1 MEGPLLCTLL
11 PEGPGASLHD
21 FAPAAR
27 AADEAAFRREH
38 APPGRPVTL
47 AEAVVVDD
55 ADTTN
60 VGGGEVLELLSSG
73 PRVALSIPCRAAL
86 PLLVVHLKD
95 LGRFCAVEVD
105 VVDAAGRPL
114 RVAAS
119 NRHTAVRASATDATL
134 PLTLAPGWNFV
145 RLDLADICARA
156 FGATFGSA
164 TCVTV
169 TATCR
174 VARIYFEARPIAD
187 AELPP
192 FLRTLFG

>member
-11 PEGPGASLHD
+11 PEGPASSLHD
-21 FAPAAR
+21 FPPVAR
-27 AADEAAFRREH
+27 AVDEAAFRREH
-38 APPGRPVTL
+38 APPARPVTL

-55 ADTTN
+55 AETTN

-73 PRVALSIPCRAAL
+73 PRVALAIPCRAAL
-86 PLLVVHLKD
+86 PLLVLQLKD
-95 LGRFCAVEVD
+95 LGRFCALEVD
-105 VVDAAGRPL
+105 VVDAAGRAL

-119 NRHTAVRASATDATL
+119 NRTAAVRASASEVTM
-134 PLTLAPGWNFV
+134 PLALAPGWNFV
-145 RLDLADICARA
+145 RLDLADICQRA
-156 FGATFGSA
+156 FGAAYGSA

-174 VARIYFEARPIAD
+174 VARIYFEARPLAD

-192 FLRTLFG
+192 FLRTLF